1 MIADDQY
8 VVRWILNVY
17 FSELGLLDRV
27 MFCKDGVQVVDHFRR
42 FLNEHAQSHGQLG

>member
-8 VVRWILNVY
+8 VVRQILKVY

-27 MFCKDGVQVVDHFRR
+27 MFCKDGVEVVDHFKR
-42 FLNEHAQSHGQLG
+42 FLNEHEQSNGQLG